1 MDFSEVAAC
10 GTDTAEVVRGGNVY
24 TSIKCAPF
32 IDCYVIIIIGK
43 GEDFRCHI
51 LDKKEQ
57 AISKAFDKPLFYFH
71 IASRLIQAFR
81 QIGEICTDARTGI
94 KQSHTKLLN
103 RIQTLDRLY

>member
-43 GEDFRCHI
+43 GGGK
-51 LDKKEQ
+51 L
-57 AISKAFDKPLFYFH
+57 PLPY
-71 IASRLIQAFR
+71 S
-81 QIGEICTDARTGI
+81 
-94 KQSHTKLLN
+94 
-103 RIQTLDRLY
+103 